1 MKAMVIYNPRS
12 GKKQAPRIGA
22 IAARMEKAL
31 NIQLDVRAIEG
42 PGHGTEL
49 AKEAVANG
57 YDRVISVGGD
67 GTNNAIAQGLLGS
80 QVPMGIVAM
89 GSGNGY
95 ARSIGLPLEPEAA
108 LRHALTAPARAMD
121 VCYLNDHLFLGT
133 AGIGFDAR
141 VADRFDRSSTRGMFT
156 YARIIVQEIF
166 GAPPMP
172 VEVLSAGRTL
182 RENVLMLVF
191 CNTREFGN
199 GADIS
204 PGSRPDD
211 GLAELRVVRK
221 PPFVPLIKAFYDIYT
236 HRADRNPYLTNIQ
249 ATEATVRQGGT
260 MAHLDG
266 EPLEVGHEVRF
277 RLEPAA
283 LMVVA
288 PRSSAR

>member
-12 GKKQAPRIGA
+12 GKKQAPRITA

-31 NIQLDVRAIEG
+31 NVQLDLRAIDG
-42 PGHGTEL
+42 PGHGTVL
-49 AKEAVANG
+49 AKEAVSSG

-80 QVPMGIVAM
+80 MVPMGIVAM

-95 ARSIGLPLEPEAA
+95 ARSIGLPLDPQKA
-108 LRHALTAPARAMD
+108 LHHALTAPARAMD
-121 VCYLNDHLFLGT
+121 ICYLNDHLFLGT

-141 VADRFDRSSTRGMFT
+141 VADRFDRSGTRGMFT
-156 YARIIVQEIF
+156 YALIIVQEIF

-172 VEVLSAGRTL
+172 VELQVDGKTIK
-182 RENVLMLVF
+182 ENVLMLVF

-204 PGSRPDD
+204 PSSKPDD
-211 GLAELRVVRK
+211 GFAELRLVRK
-221 PPFVPLIKAFYDIYT
+221 PPFLPLIKAFYDIYT
-236 HRADRNPYLTNIQ
+236 HRADGNPYLTNIPATQ
-249 ATEATVRQGGT
+249 ATVKQGGT

-277 RLEPAA
+277 RLEAA
-283 LMVVA
+283 KLLVVA
-288 PRSSAR
+288 

>member
-1 MKAMVIYNPRS
+1 MKAMVICNPRS
-12 GKKQAPRIGA
+12 GKKQAPRITA

-31 NIQLDVRAIEG
+31 NVQLDLRAIDG
-42 PGHGTEL
+42 PGHGTVL
-49 AKEAVANG
+49 AKEAVSSG

-80 QVPMGIVAM
+80 MVPMGIVAM

-95 ARSIGLPLEPEAA
+95 ARSIGLPLDPQKA
-108 LRHALTAPARAMD
+108 LHHALTAPARAMD
-121 VCYLNDHLFLGT
+121 ICYLNDHLFLGT

-141 VADRFDRSSTRGMFT
+141 VADRFDRSGTRGMFT
-156 YARIIVQEIF
+156 YALIIVQEIF

-172 VEVLSAGRTL
+172 VELQVDGKTIK
-182 RENVLMLVF
+182 ENVLMLVF

-204 PGSRPDD
+204 PSSKPDD
-211 GLAELRVVRK
+211 GFAELRLVRK
-221 PPFVPLIKAFYDIYT
+221 PPFLPLIKAFYDIYT
-236 HRADRNPYLTNIQ
+236 HRADGNPYLTNIPATQ
-249 ATEATVRQGGT
+249 ATVKQGGT

-277 RLEPAA
+277 RLEAA
-283 LMVVA
+283 KLLVVA
-288 PRSSAR
+288 

>member
-12 GKKQAPRIGA
+12 GKKQAPRITA

-31 NIQLDVRAIEG
+31 NVQLDLRAIDG
-42 PGHGTEL
+42 PGHGTVL
-49 AKEAVANG
+49 AKEAVSSG

-80 QVPMGIVAM
+80 MVPMGIVAM

-95 ARSIGLPLEPEAA
+95 ARSIGLPLDPQKA
-108 LRHALTAPARAMD
+108 LHHALTAPARAMD
-121 VCYLNDHLFLGT
+121 ICYLNDHLFLGT

-141 VADRFDRSSTRGMFT
+141 VADRFDRSGTRGMFT

-172 VEVLSAGRTL
+172 VELQVDGKTIK
-182 RENVLMLVF
+182 ENVLMLVF

-204 PGSRPDD
+204 PSSKPDD
-211 GLAELRVVRK
+211 GFAELRLVRK
-221 PPFVPLIKAFYDIYT
+221 PPFLPLIKAFYDIYT
-236 HRADRNPYLTNIQ
+236 HRADGNPYLTNIPATQ
-249 ATEATVRQGGT
+249 ATVKQGGT

-277 RLEPAA
+277 RLEAA
-283 LMVVA
+283 KLLVVA
-288 PRSSAR
+288 

>member
-12 GKKQAPRIGA
+12 GKKQAPRITA

-31 NIQLDVRAIEG
+31 NVQLDLRAIDG
-42 PGHGTEL
+42 PGHGTVL
-49 AKEAVANG
+49 AKEAVSSG

-80 QVPMGIVAM
+80 MVPMGIGAM

-95 ARSIGLPLEPEAA
+95 ARSIGLPLDPQKA
-108 LRHALTAPARAMD
+108 LHHALTAPARAMD
-121 VCYLNDHLFLGT
+121 ICYLNDHLFLGT

-141 VADRFDRSSTRGMFT
+141 VADRFDRSGTRGMFT
-156 YARIIVQEIF
+156 YALIIVQEIF

-172 VEVLSAGRTL
+172 VELQVDGKTIK
-182 RENVLMLVF
+182 ENVLMLVF

-204 PGSRPDD
+204 PSSKPDD
-211 GLAELRVVRK
+211 GFAELRLVRK
-221 PPFVPLIKAFYDIYT
+221 PPFLPLIKAFYDIYT
-236 HRADRNPYLTNIQ
+236 HRADGNPYLTNIPATQ
-249 ATEATVRQGGT
+249 ATVKQGGT

-277 RLEPAA
+277 RLEAA
-283 LMVVA
+283 KLLVVA
-288 PRSSAR
+288 